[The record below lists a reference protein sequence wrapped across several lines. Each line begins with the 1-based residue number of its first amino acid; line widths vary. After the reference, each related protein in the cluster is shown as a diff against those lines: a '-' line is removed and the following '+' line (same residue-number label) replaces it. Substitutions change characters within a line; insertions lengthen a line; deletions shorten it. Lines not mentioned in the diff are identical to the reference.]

1 MTSESMG
8 IVEAGSLEPAPPCPH
23 PAAAYFA
30 EQLKTLMGQYRVR
43 TPAGKPRKLTP
54 LRLQQMLSAQYPG
67 WRRSQSQMYRLYRA
81 ESLPYLD
88 DICVIAE
95 FFGVSPRLFVCDRA
109 L

>member
-1 MTSESMG
+1 ME
-8 IVEAGSLEPAPPCPH
+8 IVEVDSLEPEAASAH

-43 TPAGKPRKLTP
+43 TPAGKRRKLTP
-54 LRLQQMLSAQYPG
+54 LRLQQMLAAKYPG
-67 WRRSQSQMYRLYRA
+67 WRLSQSQMYRLYRA

-88 DICVIAE
+88 DICVIAD
-95 FFGVSPRLFVCDRA
+95 FFGVSPRFFVSDQP